1 MRIWDIDPKLL
12 CRKHLLGEHRELHA
26 IWNILKHGKKGYINH
41 PETKRWVGKL
51 PALRTRHELLVEEM
65 TRRGY
70 VHETSLPEVSAGDK
84 EQTELVN
91 TLEEQMILLT
101 GKDCDCPLDHPKF

>member
-1 MRIWDIDPKLL
+1 MRIWDISPQKL

-26 IWNILKHGKKGYINH
+26 LYSILLNNRTGYRNH

-51 PALRTRHELLVEEM
+51 PALKKRHQLLDEEM

-70 VHETSLPEVSAGDK
+70 NHKTPLSETSGSET
-84 EQTELVN
+84 QTELLH
-91 TLEEQMILLT
+91 TIEEQEKIL
-101 GKDCDCPLDHPKF
+101 KEKPCDCLIS